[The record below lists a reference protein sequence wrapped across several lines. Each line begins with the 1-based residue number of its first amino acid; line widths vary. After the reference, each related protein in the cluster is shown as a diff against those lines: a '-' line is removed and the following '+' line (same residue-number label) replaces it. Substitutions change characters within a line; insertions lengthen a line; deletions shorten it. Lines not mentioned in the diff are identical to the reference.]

1 MHHKPLD
8 KAGIVVAVLCALHCL
23 LVPVVLPT
31 LALMGL
37 SFLGYEL
44 FERIILGIS
53 LLIGG
58 VAVVMG
64 MRHHQSWLP
73 LVFLAIGGV
82 LYFNKDTFGHGWEP
96 LLIVLGASL
105 IVVAHTLNLHLC
117 RARNRKPCAEV
128 EVNTFAD
135 DSASVT
141 AEKAS
146 H

>member
-8 KAGIVVAVLCALHCL
+8 KAGIIVAVLCALHCL

-53 LLIGG
+53 LVIGG

-73 LVFLAIGGV
+73 LLFLALGGV
-82 LYFNKDTFGHGWEP
+82 LYFNKDAFGHGWEP
-96 LLIVLGASL
+96 LLIVAGAAL
-105 IVVAHTLNLHLC
+105 IVVAHILNLHLC
-117 RARNRKPCAEV
+117 RARHHKPCEDV
-128 EVNTFAD
+128 EELLNEDGALDEPTR
-135 DSASVT
+135 
-141 AEKAS
+141 
-146 H
+146 